1 MKQSFNKLPLIKC
14 RRETKVMQQAINTV
28 QVYLFIIIIISFAVQ
43 V

>member
-1 MKQSFNKLPLIKC
+1 MKQSFNQLPLIKH

-28 QVYLFIIIIISFAVQ
+28 QVYLFIIIISFTVQ